1 MELLI
6 GGQHMSMM
14 TLEVE
19 VGRGLVELTG
29 SNCKY
34 WQGCGLPDYEG
45 PIAGLPPAVI
55 NTLVEL
61 GAIKNIHL
69 NKELP

>member
-1 MELLI
+1 
-6 GGQHMSMM
+6 MSMM

-19 VGRGLVELTG
+19 VGKGLVELTG

-45 PIAGLPPAVI
+45 PIAGLPQTVI
-55 NTLVEL
+55 ETLLRL

-69 NKELP
+69 NQELP

>member
-1 MELLI
+1 
-6 GGQHMSMM
+6 MSMM

-45 PIAGLPPAVI
+45 PIAGLPTHII

-61 GAIKNIHL
+61 GAIKNIDL
-69 NKELP
+69 NYEPH

>member
-1 MELLI
+1 MA
-6 GGQHMSMM
+6 MM

-34 WQGCGLPDYEG
+34 WKGCGLPDYEG
-45 PIAGLPPAVI
+45 PITGLPTEVI
-55 NTLVEL
+55 KTLVEL
-61 GAIKNIHL
+61 GAIKNI
-69 NKELP
+69 EEPQC

>member
-1 MELLI
+1 
-6 GGQHMSMM
+6 MSMM

-34 WQGCGLPDYEG
+34 WQGCGLPDYVG
-45 PIAGLPPAVI
+45 PISGLPQYI
-55 NTLVEL
+55 IETLLKL
-61 GAIKNIHL
+61 GAIKNIDL
-69 NKELP
+69 KSEAP

>member
-1 MELLI
+1 
-6 GGQHMSMM
+6 MSMM

-19 VGRGLVELTG
+19 IGRGLVELTG

-45 PIAGLPPAVI
+45 PIAGLPQAVI
-55 NTLVEL
+55 KTLVEL
-61 GAIKNIHL
+61 GAIKNIDL
-69 NKELP
+69 NKESH

>member
-1 MELLI
+1 
-6 GGQHMSMM
+6 MSMM

-19 VGRGLVELTG
+19 VGKGLVELTG

-45 PIAGLPPAVI
+45 PISGLPQTVI
-55 NTLVEL
+55 ETLLQL
-61 GAIKNIHL
+61 GAIKNIDL
-69 NKELP
+69 KSESP

>member
-1 MELLI
+1 
-6 GGQHMSMM
+6 MSMM

-19 VGRGLVELTG
+19 VGKGLVELTG

-45 PIAGLPPAVI
+45 PIAGLPQTVI
-55 NTLVEL
+55 ETLLHL
-61 GAIKNIHL
+61 GAIKNIDL